1 MNTPSRRR
9 QASSAATVFAAVLA
23 GGSFMASPHPAA
35 GQPAEGPEA
44 KKTNSV
50 DQTEEGL
57 QTITFGSGC
66 FWCTEA
72 VFDALKG
79 VKSAESGYSGGFVA
93 NPSYEQ
99 VCTGMTGHAE
109 VIQVTYDPKV
119 IPFASLL
126 EVFWQTHDPTTP
138 NQQGPDHG
146 TQYRSAIFYHTE
158 DQRREAEHYLRKLDE
173 SGAFDAPI
181 VTEITP
187 FEAFFPAED
196 YHQEYY
202 AANPRAGYCRA
213 VISPKMRKFRKA
225 FGDMLKTKEELR
237 EQAQEQ
243 DN

>member
-1 MNTPSRRR
+1 MNTPFCRR
-9 QASSAATVFAAVLA
+9 QAGAAAAVIAAALA
-23 GGSFMASPHPAA
+23 GGILMASPNPAA
-35 GQPAEGPEA
+35 GQPAEGPDA
-44 KKTNSV
+44 KESNPA
-50 DQTEEGL
+50 DQAEGEL

-109 VIQVTYDPKV
+109 VVHVTYDPKV
-119 IPFASLL
+119 ISFAELL

-146 TQYRSAIFYHTE
+146 TQYRSAIFFHTE

-202 AANPRAGYCRA
+202 RDNPRAGYCRA

-225 FGDMLKTKEELR
+225 FKDLLKTKEELR
-237 EQAQEQ
+237 EEAEEH
-243 DN
+243 